1 MKKYFT
7 LFVLALTMISCE
19 DVVNVD
25 LETAEPKLVIDATIL
40 WEKGTLGNEQTIN
53 LTTTTGY
60 FNADIPKVSGATVYI
75 TNSSNT
81 VFPFLETVPNSGAYV
96 CTTFVPVIN
105 ETYTL
110 TVQYNGTTYR
120 ATAPLLATPAIDSI
134 QQNTVQGFGGDEIQ
148 VKFFYQDNG
157 AENNFYLVGVKN
169 SKLAIPEYGVI
180 SDEFFQGN
188 QMFGFYTNE
197 NLEANVQL
205 RCKLEGITERYY
217 NYMNKLLNIAGNQ
230 GGSPFSTPPATLRG
244 NIINQTNEANYPL
257 GYFHLSEVDY
267 VDYTVE

>member
-1 MKKYFT
+1 MKKYSL
-7 LFVLALTMISCE
+7 LFVLLLTFISCE
-19 DVVNVD
+19 DVVEVD
-25 LETAEPKLVIDATIL
+25 LETAEPKLVIDANL
-40 WEKGTLGNEQTIN
+40 RWEKGTAGNEQTIN
-53 LTTTTGY
+53 LSLTTGY
-60 FNADIPKVSGATVYI
+60 FANEIPKVSGATVYV

-81 VFPFLETVPNSGAYV
+81 VFPFIETVPNSGAYV
-96 CTTFVPVIN
+96 CTTFIPVIN
-105 ETYTL
+105 ESYTL
-110 TVQYNGTTYR
+110 TVEYQGTTYR
-120 ATAPLLATPAIDSI
+120 AVAPLMATPTIDAI

-157 AENNFYLVGVKN
+157 NEDNFYLVGVKN
-169 SKLAIPEYGVI
+169 AKLALPEYGVI

-197 NLEANVQL
+197 NLETNVQL

-230 GGSPFSTPPATLRG
+230 GGSPFATPPATLRG
-244 NIINQTNEANYPL
+244 NIVNQTNEADYPL

-267 VDYTVE
+267 IDYTVE

>member
-1 MKKYFT
+1 MKKYIT

-25 LETAEPKLVIDATIL
+25 LETAEPKLVIDASIL

-120 ATAPLLATPAIDSI
+120 ATAPLLATPTIDSI